1 VPDIGTGLEDGYSK
15 VVEFIRS
22 WNSSGYPTVE
32 SGALGKSPFMVLG
45 DSKKDEKLK
54 LCSGFENGN
63 KGAFDNDEID
73 AANVAQELSLGT
85 WSDKFCEELR
95 ICGR

>member
-1 VPDIGTGLEDGYSK
+1 VPDIGAGLVDGYSK
-15 VVEFIRS
+15 AVECIES
-22 WNSSGYPTVE
+22 WNRSGYPMVE
-32 SGALGKSPFMVLG
+32 SGALGKFPFMVPG

-54 LCSGFENGN
+54 SCSRCENGN
-63 KGAFDNDEID
+63 EGGFDNNEID
-73 AANVAQELSLGT
+73 AVDVDQEPSSGT